1 MFLESQ
7 TKKSLQYYQTML
19 TTIGS
24 LSRLFSDGEEPYIQY
39 RIAENL
45 FCRSFDA
52 KNLSRSDV
60 SADASKDNVGIGIKT
75 FLEKN
80 SASLQKV
87 AEFNKEAKTFRDLD
101 IESKVLRVAEMRNRR
116 IEATKTIHGLD
127 SMIYHCV
134 TRAPRRI
141 FVYETEMDTINIDKI
156 GGISPSKNGNTIY
169 FRDAKNEYTLNLTK
183 STLFKRF
190 ITPPHI
196 LELST
201 RILDD
206 PFDELEKMFLEV
218 RETLHFAPIKKQ
230 THVFLP
236 LYSTRTQGEVPT
248 KSGLNQWNAGGR
260 ARHANEVYIPIP
272 KWIHKKF
279 PKFFPPRDEPFDLK
293 LPNGETIS
301 AKVCQD
307 GSKALMSNPNI
318 KLGTWILRDILRLKE
333 GELVTYDKLQEIGL
347 DSVVL
352 YKNEDSTFEID
363 FTKLDSF
370 EVFKSTN
377 H

>member
-1 MFLESQ
+1 
-7 TKKSLQYYQTML
+7 ML

-60 SADASKDNVGIGIKT
+60 SADASKGNVGIGIKT

-134 TRAPRRI
+134 TRAPRKI
-141 FVYETEMDTINIDKI
+141 LVYETEMDTINIDKI
-156 GGISPSKNGNTIY
+156 GSISPSKNGNTIY
-169 FRDAKNEYTLNLTK
+169 FRDTKNEYTLNLTK

-196 LELST
+196 LELRT

-248 KSGLNQWNAGGR
+248 KSGLNQWNAGG
-260 ARHANEVYIPIP
+260 
-272 KWIHKKF
+272 
-279 PKFFPPRDEPFDLK
+279 
-293 LPNGETIS
+293 
-301 AKVCQD
+301 
-307 GSKALMSNPNI
+307 
-318 KLGTWILRDILRLKE
+318 
-333 GELVTYDKLQEIGL
+333 
-347 DSVVL
+347 
-352 YKNEDSTFEID
+352 
-363 FTKLDSF
+363 
-370 EVFKSTN
+370 
-377 H
+377 